1 MPDLMADRLKVISID
16 ERQVIPMYGTAKW
29 WRTKGGKLI
38 LIEDM
43 TDKHLINTIK
53 FLKRQIDG
61 SIHDEFAY
69 DNVIAMENELK
80 RRNIHE

>member
-1 MPDLMADRLKVISID
+1 
-16 ERQVIPMYGTAKW
+16 MYGTAKW
-29 WRTKGGKLI
+29 WKTKNGKLI
-38 LIEDM
+38 AIADM

-61 SIHDEFAY
+61 SIHDEFVY

-80 RRNIHE
+80 RRNIII